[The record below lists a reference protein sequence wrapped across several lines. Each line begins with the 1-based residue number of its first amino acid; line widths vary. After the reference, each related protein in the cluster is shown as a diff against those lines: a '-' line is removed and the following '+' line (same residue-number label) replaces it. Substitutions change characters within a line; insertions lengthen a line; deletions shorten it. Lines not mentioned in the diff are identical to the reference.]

1 MPKLPQK
8 GKKVV
13 VILNVCGV
21 VETASWKSLPDAILL
36 AWQAGQ
42 EGGNTVA
49 DILKGTVNP
58 SGKLPMTFPIQYMD
72 TPSSTN
78 FPYNYKA
85 DPEQIIASIFT
96 NRGLKHEQ
104 RNVDYTEYTEDIFVG
119 YRYFDTYNK
128 EVSYPFGYGLSYS
141 RFYFDNPIIRQ
152 EQDNYT
158 ISIDITNIGQVSG
171 KEVIQ
176 LYVKAPIGSLPK
188 PKKELKAFAKTKK
201 LQPGEK
207 QTISLS
213 IKTADL
219 TSYAE
224 DKQAWVVDSG
234 SYLLEI
240 GNCVADIKC
249 STQLII
255 P

>member
-1 MPKLPQK
+1 M
-8 GKKVV
+8 
-13 VILNVCGV
+13 
-21 VETASWKSLPDAILL
+21 
-36 AWQAGQ
+36 
-42 EGGNTVA
+42 
-49 DILKGTVNP
+49 
-58 SGKLPMTFPIQYMD
+58 
-72 TPSSTN
+72 
-78 FPYNYKA
+78 
-85 DPEQIIASIFT
+85 
-96 NRGLKHEQ
+96 
-104 RNVDYTEYTEDIFVG
+104 
-119 YRYFDTYNK
+119 
-128 EVSYPFGYGLSYS
+128 
-141 RFYFDNPIIRQ
+141 
-152 EQDNYT
+152 
-158 ISIDITNIGQVSG
+158 
-171 KEVIQ
+171 IQ